1 MKKICLALM
10 ALVFIG
16 GMISCSHTETYA
28 DQRKKEVSAINQY
41 LADSTVSVISEA
53 QFYANDCTTDVEKNE
68 FVLFESTG
76 VYMQIVRQGCGE
88 KIKSG
93 ETAQVLCRF
102 TEWDL
107 MTDSVT
113 LSNNILYYASIVDK
127 MTVKNTLGT
136 FTASF
141 DSSSSLMYSVYGQSS
156 SSSSTAVPS
165 GWLVPLSYIN
175 VGRPQKEGDEIAKV
189 KIIVPHS
196 EGHLYAS
203 QNVRPYLYEITY
215 QRGR

>member
-1 MKKICLALM
+1 MKKICLALA
-10 ALVFIG
+10 ALVVVVAST
-16 GMISCSHTETYA
+16 SCSHTVTYA
-28 DQRKKEVSAINQY
+28 DQKKKEVSAINRY

-53 QFYANDCTTDVEKNE
+53 QFYDNDCKTDVSKNE

-76 VYMQIVRQGCGE
+76 VYMQIIRQGGGE
-88 KIKSG
+88 KLKSG
-93 ETAQVLCRF
+93 ETASVLCRF
-102 TEWDL
+102 TEWNL

-113 LSNNILYYASIVDK
+113 LTNNVLYYASIVDK

-141 DSSSSLMYSVYGQSS
+141 DTSSSLMYSVYGQSS
-156 SSSSTAVPS
+156 SSTAVPS
-165 GWLVPLSYIN
+165 GWLVPFTFIN
-175 VGRPQKEGDEIAKV
+175 LGREMKGEEVAKV
-189 KIIVPHS
+189 KLIIPHS

-203 QNVRPYLYEITY
+203 QNVTPYLYEITY